1 MRSSVLSILFSCVLG
16 CGGPASGDPENPGH
30 AIRFLPLALSTNV
43 DPSVVPSIFLESH
56 GAGFDV
62 LSDGRFADAISLE
75 SWPDGLP
82 IPITTEVAAQ
92 SVRSVPSAPLETG
105 WYRFRLG
112 PTANAD
118 AFEIHDRWSVS
129 TTAAG
134 YDVLFHVGS
143 LPLMWVVVGTESAE
157 TPGVASVA
165 ISSTEPLVLV
175 PGTDVENLLTV
186 TFGTVPSSCHYVT
199 QTELAPCCGDR
210 RGTPVLDLELAGRLM
225 FSCAPADF
233 VEDMRITV
241 RTGLTSVTGVPL
253 RDLEGNLEPTA
264 QWNVIMDGRF
274 SPHVLSPSS
283 PIAGGR

>member
-1 MRSSVLSILFSCVLG
+1 MRWSVLSILFSCLLG
-16 CGGPASGDPENPGH
+16 CRAPASGDPENPGH
-30 AIRFLPLALSTNV
+30 AVLFLPFGLSTDV
-43 DPSVVPSIFLESH
+43 DPSVAPSIFLESH

-62 LSDGRFADAISLE
+62 LSDGRFADAVSLE
-75 SWPDGLP
+75 RWPDGLP

-92 SVRSVPSAPLETG
+92 SARSVPSAPLETG
-105 WYRFRLG
+105 WYRFRMG
-112 PTANAD
+112 PTASAD
-118 AFEIHDRWSVS
+118 AFEIHDRWRPF
-129 TTAAG
+129 TTSAG
-134 YDVLFHVGS
+134 HDVLFHVGS
-143 LPLMWVVVGTESAE
+143 LPLMLAVVGTEA
-157 TPGVASVA
+157 PGVASVA

-210 RGTPVLDLELAGRLM
+210 RGTPELDLELGGSLM

-264 QWNVIMDGRF
+264 QWNVIMDGVF